1 MQPPAWPAGQTI
13 QVFQCGRISFHEQ

>member
-1 MQPPAWPAGQTI
+1 MQPPAWPASQTI